1 MSDEKVRILKMVE
14 EGKLTA
20 SEATKLIE
28 ALDSGKDTAS
38 TSVLAQG
45 PGKKARFFKIRVFE
59 GDMNKPKVNVTLP
72 LGLMKAVTKI
82 LPKSAKVQ
90 LEDNNIDLDALLQA
104 VDENADTKI
113 VEVEDDEEKTRVEIF
128 IE

>member
-1 MSDEKVRILKMVE
+1 MNDEKIRILKMVE
-14 EGKLTA
+14 EGKLSA
-20 SEATKLIE
+20 SEAAKLIE
-28 ALDSGKDTAS
+28 ALEPSKDGGSAS
-38 TSVLAQG
+38 ALAKS

-72 LGLMKAVTKI
+72 LGLMKAVTKV

-90 LEDNNIDLDALLQA
+90 LEDNNIDLDALLKA